1 MSVRHAEGSVPR
13 MRYTQLSIRIPTA
26 VFEQIERIA
35 LAEDRAVEHYAI
47 TGLRGILASRAL
59 REWEERRRTASDA

>member
-1 MSVRHAEGSVPR
+1 
-13 MRYTQLSIRIPTA
+13 

-59 REWEERRRTASDA
+59 REWEERRARTVSDA